1 MDFTAKLR
9 DKFVEYGYGLSD
21 VAAEK
26 FLGYYRF
33 LVGYN
38 GKVNLTAITDED
50 GVIAKHFLDSLAAT
64 PYLKEGVKLAD
75 IGSGAGFPAVVL
87 KIYRP
92 DADVTMF
99 ESNGKKT
106 AFLEALTEEL
116 GLKGIRA
123 ANMRAEDAGRKERY
137 REAFDVV
144 TARAVTETRVLLEYA
159 MPLLK
164 MGGRLV
170 AYKAHCADEVAAAEN
185 AAKILG
191 AELTEA
197 KEYALE
203 GNFRTLLVY
212 TKTAET
218 PEKYP
223 RRYARIASEPL

>member
-38 GKVNLTAITDED
+38 EKVNLTAITDED
-50 GVIAKHFLDSLAAT
+50 GVIAKHFLDSLAAA
-64 PYLKEGVKLAD
+64 PYLQEGVKLAD

-106 AFLEALTEEL
+106 AFLEALTAEL
-116 GLKGIRA
+116 GLNGIRA

-144 TARAVTETRVLLEYA
+144 TARAVTETRTLLEYA

-164 MGGRLV
+164 KGGRLV

-197 KEYALE
+197 KEYVVE
-203 GNFRTLLVY
+203 GNFHTLLVY